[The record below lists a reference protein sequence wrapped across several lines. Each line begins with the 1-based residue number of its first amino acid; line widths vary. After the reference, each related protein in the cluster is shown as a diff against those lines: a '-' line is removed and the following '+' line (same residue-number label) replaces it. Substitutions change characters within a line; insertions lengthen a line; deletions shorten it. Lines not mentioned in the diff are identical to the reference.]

1 MAASAAAEAARAL
14 RLPVAYPASFKKHH
28 TPHGTAA
35 QVRSVNGRHPRRE
48 RVRGS
53 GARSAQAPVHPVA
66 CLLLSFLEYVL
77 GLSLS
82 NFILFRRILAGSLAL
97 GVRNSVTEADPK
109 KAQLFGQPVLRRQMP
124 KSVKDLGNVLPQS
137 EAVRMVL
144 DTFVLNVPD
153 VSGISL
159 TAENVVSAADD
170 GKASW
175 QVGDAIVW
183 VDGTEVRKGKAAV
196 ADSMKPDV
204 ATHTMVVQRMVPAK
218 PGFVTFIARIAG
230 DPGLGIGLTE
240 DNRISELGEKRPGRN
255 DGRLEVHCAARSRRS
270 SSGRSQL
277 PPSCGPS
284 CCCDR

>member
-1 MAASAAAEAARAL
+1 M
-14 RLPVAYPASFKKHH
+14 
-28 TPHGTAA
+28 
-35 QVRSVNGRHPRRE
+35 
-48 RVRGS
+48 
-53 GARSAQAPVHPVA
+53 
-66 CLLLSFLEYVL
+66 
-77 GLSLS
+77 
-82 NFILFRRILAGSLAL
+82 
-97 GVRNSVTEADPK
+97 PK
-109 KAQLFGQPVLRRQMP
+109 E
-124 KSVKDLGNVLPQS
+124 KSVKDLASGLPQS

-183 VDGTEVRKGKAAV
+183 VDGTDVRKGKADV

-240 DNRISELGEKRPGRN
+240 DNRISELAEKRPGRN
-255 DGRLEVHCAARSRRS
+255 DGRLEVHCAARSRRCS
-270 SSGRSQL
+270 CRI
-277 PPSCGPS
+277 CGPS
-284 CCCDR
+284 CCCDPC

>member
-1 MAASAAAEAARAL
+1 MFYILLGSRG
-14 RLPVAYPASFKKHH
+14 LP
-28 TPHGTAA
+28 
-35 QVRSVNGRHPRRE
+35 
-48 RVRGS
+48 
-53 GARSAQAPVHPVA
+53 A
-66 CLLLSFLEYVL
+66 CLLSLPACTFLEYVL
-77 GLSLS
+77 GLFSLELAT
-82 NFILFRRILAGSLAL
+82 FIFDSEDFGGKF
-97 GVRNSVTEADPK
+97 GVGGAVLSHRDRLSQK
-109 KAQLFGQPVLRRQMP
+109 SFGLPVLRRQMP

-240 DNRISELGEKRPGRN
+240 YNRISELAEKRPGRN

-277 PPSCGPS
+277 RPELLLRSL
-284 CCCDR
+284 RLL

>member
-1 MAASAAAEAARAL
+1 M
-14 RLPVAYPASFKKHH
+14 
-28 TPHGTAA
+28 
-35 QVRSVNGRHPRRE
+35 
-48 RVRGS
+48 
-53 GARSAQAPVHPVA
+53 
-66 CLLLSFLEYVL
+66 
-77 GLSLS
+77 
-82 NFILFRRILAGSLAL
+82 
-97 GVRNSVTEADPK
+97 PK
-109 KAQLFGQPVLRRQMP
+109 E
-124 KSVKDLGNVLPQS
+124 KSVKDLGKGLPQS

-144 DTFVLNVPD
+144 DTYVLNVPD

-240 DNRISELGEKRPGRN
+240 DNRISELAEKRPGRN
-255 DGRLEVHCAARSRRS
+255 DGRLEVHCAARSRRCS
-270 SSGRSQL
+270 CRLAAARAAAATPASAATAATAATATTAAAAAATAAAHLKRSI
-277 PPSCGPS
+277 
-284 CCCDR
+284 

>member
-1 MAASAAAEAARAL
+1 
-14 RLPVAYPASFKKHH
+14 
-28 TPHGTAA
+28 
-35 QVRSVNGRHPRRE
+35 
-48 RVRGS
+48 
-53 GARSAQAPVHPVA
+53 
-66 CLLLSFLEYVL
+66 
-77 GLSLS
+77 
-82 NFILFRRILAGSLAL
+82 
-97 GVRNSVTEADPK
+97 
-109 KAQLFGQPVLRRQMP
+109 
-124 KSVKDLGNVLPQS
+124 
-137 EAVRMVL
+137 MVL

-240 DNRISELGEKRPGRN
+240 DNRISELAEKRPGRN

-277 PPSCGPS
+277 RPELLLRPLLVLQPLRPLRLLRPLRPPLRPPLPPLRRPLRTAKRSI
-284 CCCDR
+284 